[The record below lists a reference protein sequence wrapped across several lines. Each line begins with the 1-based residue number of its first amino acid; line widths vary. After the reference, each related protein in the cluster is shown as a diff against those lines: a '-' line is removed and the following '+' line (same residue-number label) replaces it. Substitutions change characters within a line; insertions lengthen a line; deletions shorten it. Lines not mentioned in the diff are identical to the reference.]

1 MRPPPSLVYTTLPSP
16 GFVDNTPPTSPSYL
30 EAVLP
35 SFLTEMS
42 IMPFDSLALARL
54 TQLWMSPGPIEV
66 LLWPAQ
72 SPDLNPIEQL
82 WTHIKR
88 RLADYEIPPSGIIEL
103 WERVEAEWNKIEP
116 KVCQDLIESMP
127 RRVQAVIEAK
137 GGYTKY

>member
-1 MRPPPSLVYTTLPSP
+1 VEARANEGDS
-16 GFVDNTPPTSPSYL
+16 NT
-30 EAVLP
+30 
-35 SFLTEMS
+35 
-42 IMPFDSLALARL
+42 
-54 TQLWMSPGPIEV
+54 
-66 LLWPAQ
+66 Q